1 MQNDTSVNQESPPGE
16 RQERARIGVPA
27 ISALGVLALALGTLQ
42 TVVDPARPLL
52 ERELGVGP
60 AEGALISNTL
70 LVTGAV
76 VAPVAGK
83 LGDRYGGKRVLLA
96 LMALVSAGGLLSS
109 LAPGLPMLL
118 VGQVLQG
125 AMVGALPLSFI
136 LVRKY
141 LPTGRTQVAIGVVSA
156 LFTAGGIVGT
166 LAAGPLA
173 EGLSWHWIFAAPTI
187 VIIAAT
193 AVVTRLMPDDS
204 TDRTDTAIDWPGVA
218 LLSATLLAL
227 MLGLVLVTG
236 GGVPPLAVGGIV
248 AVVAALAAA
257 WVAVERRATSPM
269 VDLRMLAAPAMWS
282 ASVLTVTVAAASG
295 MLLVLI
301 PKLFD
306 VPGASYGFGASTSV
320 IGLLLLPGTIAG
332 VVAGAVG
339 GLAVQRFGPRAVVA
353 TGAVAIAGTLLTLA
367 LVHDAAWQ
375 PSVARALTAFAAGLI
390 TTALLA
396 HTATAVEAKDTGI
409 ATSLLV
415 VTRVVGVSL
424 GAQAAGSI
432 LAAGIDPASGQ
443 PAESTFVTGFVAAG
457 LLAAL
462 SLLVVRHLQ
471 SHTKSHTEKGTQ
483 A

>member
-1 MQNDTSVNQESPPGE
+1 MG
-16 RQERARIGVPA
+16 GPA
-27 ISALGVLALALGTLQ
+27 IGALGVLALALGTLQ
-42 TVVDPARPLL
+42 SVVDPARPML

-70 LVTGAV
+70 LITGAV
-76 VAPVAGK
+76 VAPIAGK

-96 LMALVSAGGLLSS
+96 LMALVSAGGLFSS
-109 LAPGLPMLL
+109 LAPGLPVLL

-136 LVRKY
+136 LVRKH
-141 LPTGRTQVAIGVVSA
+141 LPKGQTQVAIGVVSA

-166 LAAGPLA
+166 LVAGPLA
-173 EGLSWHWIFAAPTI
+173 EGLSWHWIFASPTL

-193 AVVTRLMPDDS
+193 VLVTRLMPDDS
-204 TDRTDTAIDWPGVA
+204 SDRTDATIDWPGVA

-227 MLGLVLVTG
+227 MLGFVLVTG
-236 GGVPPLAVGGIV
+236 GGIPPWAVGGIIV
-248 AVVAALAAA
+248 AVAALAAA
-257 WVAVERRATSPM
+257 WVAVERRAASPM

-282 ASVLTVTVAAASG
+282 ASVLTVTIAATSG

-306 VPGASYGFGASTSV
+306 IPSDSYGFGASTSV

-339 GLAVQRFGPRAVVA
+339 GLAVQRFGPRAVVTA
-353 TGAVAIAGTLLTLA
+353 GAVVIAGTLMALA
-367 LVHDAAWQ
+367 LMHDTAWQ
-375 PSVARALTAFAAGLI
+375 PTVARALIAFAAGLVI
-390 TTALLA
+390 TALLA
-396 HTATAVEAKDTGI
+396 HTATAVDAKDTGI

-424 GAQAAGSI
+424 GAQAAGSL
-432 LAAGIDPASGQ
+432 LAVGIDPVSGQ
-443 PAESTFVTGFVAAG
+443 PAESAFVTGFVVAG

-462 SLLVVRHLQ
+462 SLLVVRHM
-471 SHTKSHTEKGTQ
+471 KKGIQ